1 MDQAFALE
9 LIELNNRFYAR
20 NAGSF
25 SQTRQAPWPGWER
38 ALEVAEGFLGARS
51 GSSDDPDDYPG
62 GVSGPLKVFD
72 LACGNLRFERFLADR
87 YRNAPEF
94 YAVDS
99 CSKLAAGK
107 REDTEHPLAVH
118 FQQLD
123 VLQLLMNDHSAERLP
138 LNMPLAGLSVC
149 FGFMHHVPT
158 HDLRTRVLQALLAQT
173 RPGGIVVL
181 SLWRFADDA
190 RLAKKAKESTAESQV
205 HKPFSGYERDKLE
218 PGDYLLGW
226 QDSGTFR
233 YCHSFNDDEVTQLID
248 SAVPTARE
256 VARFRADGRTGTLN
270 SYIVLQKLGKA

>member
-9 LIELNNRFYAR
+9 LIELNNRFYAQ

-25 SQTRQAPWPGWER
+25 SQTRQAPWPGWAR

-149 FGFMHHVPT
+149 FGF
-158 HDLRTRVLQALLAQT
+158 RTRVLQALLAQT